1 MMISVHPL
9 LIPPLRQGNKVAGG
23 NSGEGAEEEGGGF
36 RLMLPWGHG

>member
-23 NSGEGAEEEGGGF
+23 NSGEGAEEEGGDAALG
-36 RLMLPWGHG
+36 PWMST